1 MNYFHNNHCMSFN
14 QARKNKIKK
23 ERVVFVVKIREIM
36 TDKVAYVDPQTTV
49 VEAAQLMQKHNV
61 GVVPV
66 CQGQKVLGIVTDRDI
81 VVRNVAHG
89 KDPHTT
95 SVRDVMTT
103 DVKSITPEMSLNQ
116 VAGIMAD
123 LQIRRLPVIENDC
136 LVGIVSLGDLATK
149 AKFDMELAR
158 TLGEISYPSQPEQL

>member
-1 MNYFHNNHCMSFN
+1 M
-14 QARKNKIKK
+14 
-23 ERVVFVVKIREIM
+23 FVVEIRDIM
-36 TDKVAYVDPQTTV
+36 TDKVACVNPQTTV

-61 GVVPV
+61 GAVPV
-66 CQGQKVLGIVTDRDI
+66 CQGQKVMGIVTDRDI

-89 KDPHTT
+89 KDPYTT
-95 SVRDVMTT
+95 SVLDIMTT
-103 DVKSITPEMSLNQ
+103 DVKSITPEMNLNQ
-116 VAGIMAD
+116 VAGIMAE
-123 LQIRRLPVIENDC
+123 QQVRRLPVIENDR